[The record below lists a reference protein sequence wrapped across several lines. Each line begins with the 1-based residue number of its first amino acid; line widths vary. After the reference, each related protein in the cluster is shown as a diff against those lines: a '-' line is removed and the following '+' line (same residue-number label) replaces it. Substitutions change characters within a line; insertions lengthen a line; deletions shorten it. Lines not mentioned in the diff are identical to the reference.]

1 MFNFSESVVLFLFA
15 FSPCRINCKLSAF
28 SFVSFFRVFKCTVG
42 AIRSHYDYYLLWF
55 SLLLLTVWNAVVP
68 LFLVLTSFFF
78 CQLILISLYIY
89 INNFCSFVFVF
100 HFRCVLT
107 EDARTDKVPKKKC
120 TQQCMFG
127 CVTLKTRRE
136 LCSGISLFTHVFL
149 IVATSPLFLSLFF
162 SKKKKSDIHHVDQ
175 TRTIRFVFFFKVC
188 FSQILK
194 SRVHH
199 FK

>member
-1 MFNFSESVVLFLFA
+1 MVFVTLVNGLK
-15 FSPCRINCKLSAF
+15 CCC
-28 SFVSFFRVFKCTVG
+28 SFVFG
-42 AIRSHYDYYLLWF
+42 
-55 SLLLLTVWNAVVP
+55 
-68 LFLVLTSFFF
+68 LTSFFF

-162 SKKKKSDIHHVDQ
+162 SKKKKVISTMWIKHV
-175 TRTIRFVFFFKVC
+175 RFVSFFFFKVC

>member
-1 MFNFSESVVLFLFA
+1 MVFVTLVNSLK
-15 FSPCRINCKLSAF
+15 CCC
-28 SFVSFFRVFKCTVG
+28 SFVFGFDF
-42 AIRSHYDYYLLWF
+42 
-55 SLLLLTVWNAVVP
+55 
-68 LFLVLTSFFF
+68 FFF

-107 EDARTDKVPKKKC
+107 EDGRTDKVPKKKC

-162 SKKKKSDIHHVDQ
+162 SKKKK
-175 TRTIRFVFFFKVC
+175 
-188 FSQILK
+188 
-194 SRVHH
+194 
-199 FK
+199 